1 MLSKNLV
8 EEPPIRSVG
17 GDTGSFASRMLAI
30 GVVSVQ
36 CPPWLFNR
44 DPLVLFERKT
54 KSRRGRAPV
63 QKGTH
68 VGYPR
73 GNDSNLSTRIKRSY
87 TIGAP
92 HARLTSR

>member
-36 CPPWLFNR
+36 CPPGFSTVTPWCF
-44 DPLVLFERKT
+44 
-54 KSRRGRAPV
+54 SRGKPNPDEEEHRF
-63 QKGTH
+63 
-68 VGYPR
+68 
-73 GNDSNLSTRIKRSY
+73 KRVP
-87 TIGAP
+87 T
-92 HARLTSR
+92 